1 MRRVLLAA
9 AALLAAVAGPAAA
22 QTAPPVYRSNCQA
35 CHQADA
41 KGLPGQFPRLNGRAN
56 QIAATPEG
64 RKYLMHAVLFGSSG
78 RIVVDG
84 KTIIGVM
91 PGFARLSDADLAQA
105 LTYVSRLGGGKA
117 PAAFTAAE
125 VKAARADQLSS
136 SAVSA
141 NRVRLLEAKQI
152 P

>member
-1 MRRVLLAA
+1 MRRLLLAA
-9 AALLAAVAGPAAA
+9 ATLVAVAGPAAA
-22 QTAPPVYRSNCQA
+22 QTAPPAYRANCQG

-56 QIAATPEG
+56 LIAASPEG
-64 RKYLMHAVLFGSSG
+64 RQYLLHAVLFGSAG

-84 KTIIGVM
+84 KTIVGVM
-91 PGFARLSDADLAQA
+91 PAFGRLSDADLAQA

-136 SAVSA
+136 TAVSA
-141 NRVRLLEAKQI
+141 NRARLLEAKQI

>member
-1 MRRVLLAA
+1 MRALLLAA
-9 AALLAAVAGPAAA
+9 GLLAVAGPALA
-22 QTAPPVYRSNCQA
+22 QAAPPAYRSNCQG

-41 KGLPGQFPRLNGRAN
+41 KGLPGQFPRLNGRAA
-56 QIAATPEG
+56 QIAATPDG

-91 PGFARLSDADLAQA
+91 PAFGRLSDADLAA
-105 LTYVSRLGGGKA
+105 TLTYVSRVGGGKP

-125 VKAARADQLSS
+125 VKAARAEQLSS

-141 NRVRLLEAKQI
+141 SRVRLLEAKQI

>member
-1 MRRVLLAA
+1 MRRLLLAA
-9 AALLAAVAGPAAA
+9 ALAAAAGPALA
-22 QTAPPVYRSNCQA
+22 QTAPPAYRANCQS
-35 CHQADA
+35 CHQADGR
-41 KGLPGQFPRLNGRAN
+41 GLPGQFPRLNGRAN
-56 QIAATPEG
+56 QIAASPEG

-91 PGFARLSDADLAQA
+91 PAFDRLSDADLAQV
-105 LTYVSRLGGGKA
+105 LTYVSRLGGGKP
-117 PAAFTAAE
+117 PAAFTSAE
-125 VKAARADQLSS
+125 VKAARAEQLTS

-141 NRVRLLEAKQI
+141 NRARLLEAKQI

>member
-1 MRRVLLAA
+1 MRRLLLTAV
-9 AALLAAVAGPAAA
+9 LAAVAGPALA
-22 QTAPPVYRSNCQA
+22 QTAPPAYRANCQG

-56 QIAATPEG
+56 LIAATPEG
-64 RKYLMHAVLFGSSG
+64 RQYLMHAVLFGSAG

-91 PGFARLSDADLAQA
+91 PAFGRLSDADLAQA

-117 PAAFTAAE
+117 PAAFTPAE

-136 SAVSA
+136 TAVSA
-141 NRVRLLEAKQI
+141 NRARLLEAKQI

>member
-1 MRRVLLAA
+1 MRALLLAA
-9 AALLAAVAGPAAA
+9 GLLAVAGPALA
-22 QTAPPVYRSNCQA
+22 QTAPPAYRSNCQG

-41 KGLPGQFPRLNGRAN
+41 KGLPGQFPRLNGRAA
-56 QIAATPEG
+56 QIAATPDG

-91 PGFARLSDADLAQA
+91 PAFGRLSDADLAA
-105 LTYVSRLGGGKA
+105 TLTYVSRVGGGKP

-125 VKAARADQLSS
+125 VKAARAEQLSS

-141 NRVRLLEAKQI
+141 SRVRLLEAKQI